1 MEILNVEIKAKCEN
15 SKLIKSILK
24 EKNALFKG
32 KDHQID
38 TYFNSG
44 DGRLKLRQ
52 GNIENSLIFYKRDN
66 MAGPK
71 DSFVR
76 LARLEETEDLLE
88 VLTASNGVKVVVD
101 KVREIYF
108 IGNVKFHIDNV
119 KGLGSFVEIEAI
131 DKTGDIGRDR
141 LLEQCEEYLSLFKIT
156 NQDLLSHSYSDM
168 LL

>member
-1 MEILNVEIKAKCEN
+1 MEILNVEIKAKCDN
-15 SKLIKSILK
+15 SQLIKNILK

-32 KDHQID
+32 EDHQID
-38 TYFNSG
+38 TYFNVQA
-44 DGRLKLRQ
+44 GRLKLRQ
-52 GNIENSLIFYKRDN
+52 GNIENSLIFYRRED

-76 LARLEETEDLLE
+76 LALLEETKNLLE

-101 KVREIYF
+101 KTREIYF
-108 IGNVKFHIDNV
+108 IENVKFHIDNV

-141 LLEQCEEYLSLFKIT
+141 LLQQCEEYLNLFKVA
-156 NQDLLSHSYSDM
+156 NEDLLSHSYSDM